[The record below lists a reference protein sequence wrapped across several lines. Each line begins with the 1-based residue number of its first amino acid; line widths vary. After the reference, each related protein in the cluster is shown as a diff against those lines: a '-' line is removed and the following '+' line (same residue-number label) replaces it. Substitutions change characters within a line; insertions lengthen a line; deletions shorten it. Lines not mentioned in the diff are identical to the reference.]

1 MVLRDSQIGKEV
13 WENTAN
19 TTRNRVSQIGK
30 EVWEQTNNTSMLRVS
45 QIGKEVWITTGS
57 APPSSGVFFFQPV
70 MPPH

>member
-1 MVLRDSQIGKEV
+1 MSIRDTQIGKDVWITNPSSLRVTQIGKEV
-13 WENTAN
+13 WE
-19 TTRNRVSQIGK
+19 
-30 EVWEQTNNTSMLRVS
+30 TNHVTSYLRVT